1 MIFMILKEKKRGKEV
16 HSNSPNPGALGP
28 GTARN
33 SEMSVSGNSQSSTSL
48 YIVSYRHKL
57 LLYMYMYTTIKN
69 TSSVTILWKI
79 LCNFV
84 ALNSLA
90 SDIFF
95 KQGKA
100 GQGSANLA
108 VIAASWGP
116 GT

>member
-1 MIFMILKEKKRGKEV
+1 MYLLPLEASRPEPNMLASLVHAGIEHNAGIIGNILGHNIQL
-16 HSNSPNPGALGP
+16 HSNSPNPEALGP

-84 ALNSLA
+84 A
-90 SDIFF
+90 
-95 KQGKA
+95 
-100 GQGSANLA
+100 
-108 VIAASWGP
+108 
-116 GT
+116 